1 MYKNIN
7 CEVNDALL
15 WNWFNIHY
23 TEMKLIWNKRSHVP
37 WNKFQPTDC
46 IRKQSYKATPIANTI
61 LKILCLILKILHIM
75 RRSYV
80 FCLAQK
86 KLYMMA
92 WYEVTRQDLLER
104 SMKRDAI
111 DVCKLTALDLF
122 ERDVNI
128 VYLKRSH

>member
-15 WNWFNIHY
+15 WNWFNLQY

-37 WNKFQPTDC
+37 WNKFQPTDG
-46 IRKQSYKATPIANTI
+46 IRKQSYKTTRIANTI
-61 LKILCLILKILHIM
+61 KDFVFNFENSSYNATVICLLSSTKKSLCM
-75 RRSYV
+75 T
-80 FCLAQK
+80 
-86 KLYMMA
+86 

-111 DVCKLTALDLF
+111 DVVCNLTALDLF
-122 ERDVNI
+122 ERDVKI